1 MRPLKQKKI
10 GLLGGMSAE
19 ATSEYYRAINA
30 AVNARLG
37 GREIA
42 ETIIVGVNF
51 GNVEYWIRNEGWDA
65 LGDYLAE
72 KAIAAER
79 AGADFLICASN
90 TVHRV
95 YERFTRD
102 IGIPFLHIADPT
114 GAAIRA
120 AGLKRILLLGT
131 YPVMSASYMRD
142 YYARNFGL
150 EIMVPDEAERR
161 DVDRIIFDE
170 LCKGEISPAS
180 KARYLEIADKYR
192 AAGAEGLI
200 MGCTEICLLIAQADR
215 PDFPM
220 FDTAGLHVEAAVK
233 RALEV

>member
-19 ATSEYYRAINA
+19 ATSEYYRMINA
-30 AVNARLG
+30 AANARLG
-37 GREIA
+37 GWDIA
-42 ETIIVGVNF
+42 ETVIIGVNF
-51 GNVEYWIRNEGWDA
+51 GNIEYWVRNDGWDA

-72 KAIAAER
+72 KAVAAER

-95 YERFTRD
+95 YERFTD
-102 IGIPFLHIADPT
+102 GISIPFLHIADPT

-131 YPVMSASYMRD
+131 YPVMSAPYMRD

-170 LCKGEISPAS
+170 LCKGEISLAS

-215 PDFPM
+215 PDYPM
-220 FDTAGLHVEAAVK
+220 FDTAGLHVDAAVAM
-233 RALEV
+233 ALEP